1 MNIVFIGW
9 GNWQSNILKWVREI
23 FGEEIKV
30 TSIVSISDD
39 GRTTWVLMN
48 LYNTTFWAHLPP
60 PWDLRRCLFSMS
72 FSRYKEEFS
81 RYMEYEI
88 TDDVFI
94 NDLNILDLFALV
106 KPENLEFLSFIQT
119 NVKKE
124 ILDFKLLI
132 QASAKWHKM
141 WNLLMANI
149 FHNFWDYNKM
159 IDFMHDLLEVRGNI
173 IPVTTCKAYIK
184 AKLIDW
190 TIIEKQDN
198 ISNVANYNS
207 PIQNL
212 ELMSCSTDAKQE
224 EKVKEAIKNADF
236 IVVWPGDIYT
246 SVVAN
251 LIIWDIRRDLRNSHA
266 KLIYISN
273 NTNKWWETNW
283 LRVLDFINVIERYLS
298 KKLDYVI
305 VNNYLPKLS
314 NEEQEK
320 LSKNISVKWWDYVF
334 LDEFDKYLLLS
345 KNTQIIE
352 DNFIDMESLY
362 KHNNIKIAETLLN
375 IMKNNS

>member
-9 GNWQSNILKWVREI
+9 GNWQSNILKWVREV
-23 FGEEIKV
+23 FSDDIKV
-30 TSIVSISDD
+30 TSIVSMSDD
-39 GRTTWVLMN
+39 WRTTWVLMN
-48 LYNTTFWAHLPP
+48 LYNTTFGTHLPP
-60 PWDLRRCLFSMS
+60 PWDLRRCLFSLS
-72 FSRYKEEFS
+72 FSRYKNDFS
-81 RYMEYEI
+81 KYMEYEI

-94 NDLNILDLFALV
+94 NDLTISDLFALV

-124 ILDFKLLI
+124 ILDFKLSI
-132 QASAKWHKM
+132 RASAKWHKM

-159 IDFMHDLLEVRGNI
+159 IDFMHDLLEVRWTI
-173 IPVTTCKAYIK
+173 VPVTTCKAYIK

-251 LIIWDIRRDLRNSHA
+251 LIIWDIRYDLRNSHA

-345 KNTQIIE
+345 KNTKIIE
-352 DNFIDMESLY
+352 DDYIDKESLY
-362 KHNNIKIAETLLN
+362 KHNNLKIAETLLD

>member
-9 GNWQSNILKWVREI
+9 WNWQSNILKWVREV
-23 FGEEIKV
+23 FGEDINV
-30 TSIVSISDD
+30 TSIVSMSDD
-39 GRTTWVLMN
+39 WRTTWVLMN

-60 PWDLRRCLFSMS
+60 PWDLRRCLFSLS
-72 FSRYKEEFS
+72 FSRYKDEFS

-88 TDDVFI
+88 SDDIFI
-94 NDLNILDLFALV
+94 SDLTILDLFALV
-106 KPENLEFLSFIQT
+106 KPENLEFLSFIQ
-119 NVKKE
+119 NKVNSD
-124 ILDFKLLI
+124 ILEYKLPI
-132 QASAKWHKM
+132 EASAKWHKM

-149 FHNFWDYNKM
+149 YHNFSDYDKM
-159 IDFMHDLLEVRGNI
+159 IEFMEFLLEVRWQV

-190 TIIEKQDN
+190 TVIEKQDN

-212 ELMSCSTDAKQE
+212 ELMSCSKDAKPS
-224 EKVKEAIKNADF
+224 EKVRKAIALADY

-251 LIIWDIRRDLRNSHA
+251 LIIWDIREDLRNSNA
-266 KLIYISN
+266 KLVYIWN

-283 LRVLDFINVIERYLS
+283 LRVLDFINIIERYLS

-305 VNNYLPKLS
+305 VNNYMPKLS
-314 NEEQEK
+314 SEEQEK
-320 LSKNISVKWWDYVF
+320 LSKDISVKWWDYVF
-334 LDEFDKYLLLS
+334 LDEYDKYLLQS
-345 KNTQIIE
+345 KNTKIIE
-352 DNFIDMESLY
+352 DDFIDKESLY
-362 KHNNIKIAETLLN
+362 KHNKIKIAQTLLD
-375 IMKNNS
+375 IMNNN

>member
-9 GNWQSNILKWVREI
+9 GNGQSNILKWIREV
-23 FGEEIKV
+23 FPEEINV
-30 TSIVSISDD
+30 TSIVSMSDD

-48 LYNTTFWAHLPP
+48 LYNTTFGDHLPP
-60 PWDLRRCLFSMS
+60 PWDLRRCLFSLS

-88 TDDVFI
+88 TDDLFI
-94 NDLNILDLFALV
+94 SDLTILDLFALV
-106 KPENLEFLSFIQT
+106 TPENLDFLSFIQ
-119 NVKKE
+119 NKVNQE
-124 ILDFKLLI
+124 ILDFKLSI
-132 QASAKWHKM
+132 PASAKWHKV
-141 WNLLMANI
+141 WNLLMANLY
-149 FHNFWDYNKM
+149 HNFWNYDKM
-159 IDFMHDLLEVRGNI
+159 IEFMHFLLDVKWDV

-212 ELMSCSTDAKQE
+212 ELMSCSTEAKPS
-224 EKVKEAIKNADF
+224 EKVREAIAWADF

-251 LIIWDIRRDLRNSHA
+251 LIIWDIRYDLRNSNA

-283 LRVLDFINVIERYLS
+283 LRVLDFVNIIERYLS
-298 KKLDYVI
+298 KKLDYI
-305 VNNYLPKLS
+305 IANNYLPKLS
-314 NEEQEK
+314 SEQQEK
-320 LSKNISVKWWDYVF
+320 LSKDISVKWWDYVF
-334 LDEFDKYLLLS
+334 LDEFDKYLIES

-352 DNFIDMESLY
+352 DDFIDKVSLY
-362 KHNNIKIAETLLN
+362 KHNNIKIAETILN
-375 IMKNNS
+375 IMNNNQ

>member
-1 MNIVFIGW
+1 M
-9 GNWQSNILKWVREI
+9 
-23 FGEEIKV
+23 
-30 TSIVSISDD
+30 SDD
-39 GRTTWVLMN
+39 GRTTGVLMN
-48 LYNTTFWAHLPP
+48 LYNTTFGTHLPP
-60 PWDLRRCLFSMS
+60 PGDLRRCLFSLS
-72 FSRYKEEFS
+72 FSRYKNDFS
-81 RYMEYEI
+81 KYMEYEI

-94 NDLNILDLFALV
+94 NDLTISDLFALV
-106 KPENLEFLSFIQT
+106 KPENLDFLSFIQT
-119 NVKKE
+119 NIKKE
-124 ILDFKLLI
+124 ILDFKLSI
-132 QASAKWHKM
+132 RASAKGHKM
-141 WNLLMANI
+141 GNLLMANI
-149 FHNFWDYNKM
+149 FHNFGDYNKM
-159 IDFMHDLLEVRGNI
+159 IDFMHDLLEVRGTI
-173 IPVTTCKAYIK
+173 VPVTTCKAYIK
-184 AKLIDW
+184 AKLIDG

-236 IVVWPGDIYT
+236 IVVGPGDIYT

-251 LIIWDIRRDLRNSHA
+251 LIIGDIRYDLRNSHA

-273 NTNKWWETNW
+273 NTNKGGETNG

-320 LSKNISVKWWDYVF
+320 LSKNISVKGGDYVF

-345 KNTQIIE
+345 KNTKIIE
-352 DNFIDMESLY
+352 DDFIDKISLY
-362 KHNNIKIAETLLN
+362 KHNNIKIAETLLD
-375 IMKNNS
+375 IMKTNPVISTETK